1 MAFYDPNKEGAKSG
15 IFIYAL
21 STCVH
26 CRAAKKL
33 LNELGSPYDH
43 VDVDL
48 LPEDRM
54 QECLGEMSSYN
65 PAQTFPTI
73 IIGSKIIVGDLRD
86 DIRQAVSKLGAAK

>member
-33 LNELGSPYDH
+33 LKELGAPYDH

-48 LPEDRM
+48 LPEDQM
-54 QECLGEMSSYN
+54 QECLEEMSRYN
-65 PAQTFPTI
+65 PAQTFPTLI
-73 IIGSKIIVGDLRD
+73 ICSKVIVGDLVD
-86 DIRQAVSKLGAAK
+86 DIRQAVAKLGVAK